1 MQLLVRDFADWLW
14 SAYNY
19 WCNPLYDVHGC
30 SLELRWVNADYHI
43 RTPSI
48 FHGIVQGS
56 INGTAVPSPLR
67 MKRPCDT
74 AKDFYLKYLTQLFG
88 SVSPDQVIVIASEQ
102 LEQQPGAVWSQLA
115 AAIG

>member
-1 MQLLVRDFADWLW
+1 M
-14 SAYNY
+14 
-19 WCNPLYDVHGC
+19 
-30 SLELRWVNADYHI
+30 NADYHI

-48 FHGIVQGS
+48 FHDIVQGS

-88 SVSPDQVIVIASEQ
+88 SVSPDQVMVIASEQ